1 MSLMSKLISKELFR
15 LGRNIRLKG
24 AVRDRVGVLNK
35 VLEIVAASGVNTVEI
50 THDRSDPDI
59 EPNKAE
65 IILTLEVPDEE
76 AMTQLLTTMESN
88 GFKFQVYED

>member
-1 MSLMSKLISKELFR
+1 MSMMSKLVSKELFR

-24 AVRDRVGVLNK
+24 TVRDRVGVLNK
-35 VLEIVAASGVNTVEI
+35 VLEIVAASGVNIVEI

-65 IILTLEVPDEE
+65 IILTLEVPDEK
-76 AMTQLLTTMESN
+76 AMKQLLDMMKDK
-88 GFKFQVYED
+88 GFKFRVYED